1 MKNEHLISALIK
13 AKPEYSL
20 FGYQQGV
27 YYPHY
32 PFAKGMYIKNGEYSR
47 FYIILFLVSPLKMM
61 TQKNIFEYPMEKL
74 KGTDID
80 TKKFRP
86 VEPLYNDLYHKGL
99 IRPFQGY
106 KTLLVNTYGLDHPC
120 LDDWQTTELKTALD
134 SLIPVENYLVDKKE
148 FEDIYD
154 NLLDA
159 KDRIEN
165 VLGID
170 EEVEE

>member
-1 MKNEHLISALIK
+1 MINKQLIDVLIK

-27 YYPHY
+27 YYPHK
-32 PFAKGMYIKNGEYSR
+32 PFAKGAYIKNGEYSR
-47 FYIILFLVSPLKMM
+47 FYIILFLVSPLKKMI
-61 TQKNIFEYPMEKL
+61 QKNIFEYPMEKL

-86 VEPLYNDLYHKGL
+86 VEPLYSNLYHKGL

-120 LDDWQTTELKTALD
+120 LDDWQTTELKNALE
-134 SLIPVENYLVDKKE
+134 SLVSLENFLVDKKE
-148 FEDIYD
+148 LEDIYE
-154 NLLDA
+154 NLLYT
-159 KDRIEN
+159 KECIEN

-170 EEVEE
+170 EEPGE